1 MNHVT
6 RTPWAALPLAFA
18 GGAAG
23 TGLRVLSQGL
33 GDALHAGT
41 WIPTLCVNVIASF
54 MAGCFGR
61 LLLGHLTRRQS
72 LAVDAVDPFEAR
84 SHRHAM
90 LFITGFCGGLS
101 TFSAL
106 GMEMHDLLRQQ
117 RTMESAVAMA
127 LSMALGMASAWTGL
141 RVGERMTRHR

>member
-1 MNHVT
+1 MSTAT
-6 RTPWAALPLAFA
+6 RTPWAVLPLAFA
-18 GGAAG
+18 GGTMG
-23 TGLRVLSQGL
+23 TGLRMVSHAL
-33 GDALHAGT
+33 GDALHAGP

-54 MAGCFGR
+54 VAGCLGR
-61 LLLGHLTRRQS
+61 LLLGHLTRRQA
-72 LAVDAVDPFEAR
+72 LTADAVDPFEAR

-106 GMEMHDLLRQQ
+106 GVEVHDLLRQQ
-117 RTMESAVAMA
+117 RMLESVVAMT
-127 LSMALGMASAWTGL
+127 LSMALGITAAWAGL